1 MSKTR
6 KIILIAVC
14 AILFVVL
21 AFSGYKLY
29 SIVHEY
35 KVAERM
41 YNQLGSQFVS
51 ERDAAKVTSAPATEE
66 YIDPEVS
73 PIDVDFNAL
82 LTQCEDIRGWI
93 YSPNTMINYPIAQA
107 EDNSFYSHRFLDGTW
122 NSSGTLFVDCLCTK
136 DFSNHNNVV
145 YGHHMN
151 DGSMFASLCNYK
163 NVDYYTEHPVMY
175 LSTPDSNYRIEI
187 FAGYITPYDSDTYA
201 ISFADD
207 NEFLAYVEKMRS
219 QSDFETDVEIT
230 PNDKLIT
237 LTTCTYEFENARY
250 VIQGKL
256 VKIH

>member
-6 KIILIAVC
+6 KILLIAVC
-14 AILFVVL
+14 SVLLVVL

-35 KVAERM
+35 KVAERL
-41 YNQLGSQFVS
+41 YDQLGNQFVTQ
-51 ERDAAKVTSAPATEE
+51 RDTATVTSAPVTEE
-66 YIDPEVS
+66 YIDPEIS
-73 PIDVDFNAL
+73 PISVDFTSL
-82 LTQCEDIRGWI
+82 LSQCQDIRGWI
-93 YSPNTMINYPIAQA
+93 YSPDTMINYPIAQA

-136 DFSNHNNVV
+136 DFSGQNNVV

-163 NVDYYTEHPVMY
+163 DPAYYEAHPVMY
-175 LSTPDSNYRIEI
+175 LSTPTTNYRIDI
-187 FAGYITPYDSDTYA
+187 FAGYVTPHDSDTYTIA
-201 ISFADD
+201 FADD
-207 NEFLAYVEKMRS
+207 AEFNAYVEKMRG
-219 QSDFETDVEIT
+219 QSNFETDVEVK
-230 PNDKLIT
+230 PGDELIT
-237 LTTCTYEFENARY
+237 LTTCIYDFQDARY